1 MPDSNDWSFP
11 EELRP
16 RSEDLEFDFAAAL
29 DAVVELRAEIPD
41 DAFTA
46 SVLGTE
52 RGGNGI
58 VIGDDGLVLTI
69 GYLITEA
76 HTVWLTTR
84 SGRVSQA
91 YPLAYDQAT
100 GFGLVKA
107 VSALGVTPI
116 ARGSA
121 SDVGRGDRVYMLSHG
136 GRRRALRTK
145 IADKREFAGYWEY
158 LIDDALFTTP
168 AHPEWSG
175 AALLDASGRLIG
187 VGSLLTQESADSDGD
202 PVQGNMS
209 VPIDLLEPILPS
221 LLMTGQSG
229 QAARPWLGLYVG
241 ESEGQL
247 IVGGISR
254 GGPAQRAGIQ
264 TEDMIIDVAGERVN
278 SLGDFLRA
286 VWRLGPAGVT
296 VPVTLARGAELRNIA
311 IRSIDRN
318 EMLARPQLH

>member
-1 MPDSNDWSFP
+1 MSDSEDWSFP

-16 RSEDLEFDFAAAL
+16 RSEDLDFDLAAAL
-29 DAVVELRAEIPD
+29 DSVIELRAEIPEG
-41 DAFTA
+41 AFTA
-46 SVLGTE
+46 STLGTE
-52 RGGNGI
+52 RGGNG
-58 VIGDDGLVLTI
+58 VVLDSDGLVLTI

-76 HTVWLTTR
+76 QTVWLTAR
-84 SGRVSQA
+84 SGRVAQA

-107 VSALGVTPI
+107 LSPLGVAPV

-121 SDVGRGDRVYMLSHG
+121 SAVGRGDRVYMLSHG
-136 GRRRALRTK
+136 GRRRALRTR

-158 LIDDALFTTP
+158 LLDEALFTTP

-175 AALLDASGRLIG
+175 AALLDENGRLIG
-187 VGSLLTQESADSDGD
+187 VGSLLTQENGDGET
-202 PVQGNMS
+202 VQGNMS

-221 LLMTGQSG
+221 LLTTGQSG
-229 QAARPWLGLYVG
+229 REARPWLGLYVG
-241 ESEGQL
+241 ESDGQL

-254 GGPAQRAGIQ
+254 GGPAQRAGIE
-264 TEDMIIDVAGERVN
+264 TEDMILDVAGQRVN

-286 VWRLGPAGVT
+286 VWKLGPAGVT
-296 VPVTLARGAELRNIA
+296 VPVTLARGAELKSVK

-318 EMLARPQLH
+318 DMLARPQLH

>member
-1 MPDSNDWSFP
+1 MSDSNDWSFP

-16 RSEDLEFDFAAAL
+16 RSEDLEFDLAAAL
-29 DAVVELRAEIPD
+29 DAVVELRAEIPEE
-41 DAFTA
+41 AFTA

-52 RGGNGI
+52 RGGNGV
-58 VIGDDGLVLTI
+58 VIDDDGLVLTI

-107 VSALGVTPI
+107 LTPLGVSPLK
-116 ARGSA
+116 RGSA
-121 SDVGRGDRVYMLSHG
+121 ADVGRGDRVYMLSHG
-136 GRRRALRTK
+136 GRRRALRTRV
-145 IADKREFAGYWEY
+145 ADKREFAGYWEY
-158 LIDDALFTTP
+158 LIDDALFTAP

-175 AALLDASGRLIG
+175 AALLDEGGRLVGI
-187 VGSLLTQESADSDGD
+187 GSLLTQESTDSDGD

-221 LLMTGQSG
+221 LLLTGQSG

-264 TEDMIIDVAGERVN
+264 TEDMILDVAGERVN
-278 SLGDFLRA
+278 SLSDFLRA

-296 VPVTLARGAELRNIA
+296 VPVTLARGAELKNVS
-311 IRSIDRN
+311 IRSIDRT

>member
-187 VGSLLTQESADSDGD
+187 VGSLLTQESTDSDGD